1 MHCHSCLARTL
12 PPKHNCYL
20 HVVQRCACYGC
31 LSGLSFITVVI
42 QAHAS
47 WGSEKQSCTKILLR
61 FRMRPAA
68 IALNYS
74 IKNIRNDVR
83 QIVYICGSTR
93 YKLNIIPLRILTA
106 LPCLKHC
113 STELPLRV
121 GLIHAT

>member
-1 MHCHSCLARTL
+1 MPQL
-12 PPKHNCYL
+12 PSPNTATKTQLLSACCTKVRML
-20 HVVQRCACYGC
+20 HGC
-31 LSGLSFITVVI
+31 LSVLSFITVVI

-68 IALNYS
+68 ITLNYS

-83 QIVYICGSTR
+83 QIVYLCGSPR
-93 YKLNIIPLRILTA
+93 YKSNIIPLRSLTA
-106 LPCLKHC
+106 LSCLKHC
-113 STELPLRV
+113 STELLLRV